1 MIMKRHPFILLF
13 SFFTFLFSACEDTVD
28 IQVNKGTSAL
38 VVEGWLTN
46 RPEHHYVRLYL
57 TTTLNGADE
66 FEPVSNASLV
76 LTDDAGNAEQLHEVG
91 SGRYEISTMKGVE
104 GYTYT
109 LRIQTSDGNYEVESK
124 MPRLSM
130 APDSLTFKY
139 EEESIVYEESGF
151 YPYIHGQELEGED
164 DFIQVKLFKNT
175 QYLNSVNDINIFP
188 DKFVDGNYISMGLAI
203 DGAFSEGDTIRAEV
217 WSLTESAY
225 NFWTDIR
232 TQLQNGG
239 IFASPLTNTRTN
251 VRKLTADSKNV
262 VGYFGTSLVKTVERR
277 VE

>member
-1 MIMKRHPFILLF
+1 MKQHKLILLF

-46 RPEHHYVRLYL
+46 RPENHYVNLYL
-57 TTTLNGADE
+57 TNTLSSSNGFD
-66 FEPVSNASLV
+66 PVSKASLL
-76 LTDDAGNAEQLHEVG
+76 LTDDAGNSEQLKEIG
-91 SGRYEISTMKGVE
+91 PGRYEISTMKGVE

-109 LRIQTSDGNYEVESK
+109 LRILTSDGNYEVVSK

-139 EEESIVYEESGF
+139 EEESVVYEESGY
-151 YPYIHGQELEGED
+151 YPYLHGQELEGKD
-164 DFIQVKLFKNT
+164 DYIQVKLFKNNK
-175 QYLNSVNDINIFP
+175 YLNSAGDINIFP
-188 DKFVDGNYISMGLAI
+188 DEFVDGNYISMGLDI
-203 DGAFSEGDTIRAEV
+203 DSAFVQGDTLRAEV
-217 WSLTESAY
+217 WSLSESAY

-239 IFASPLTNTRTN
+239 IFASPLTNARTN
-251 VRKLTADSKNV
+251 VKKLAADSKNV
-262 VGYFGTSLVKTVERR
+262 VGYFGTSLVRTVERK

>member
-1 MIMKRHPFILLF
+1 MKQHKLILLF

-38 VVEGWLTN
+38 VVEGWLTD
-46 RPEHHYVRLYL
+46 RPENHYVRLYL
-57 TTTLNGADE
+57 TNTLSSSNGFD
-66 FEPVSNASLV
+66 PVSKASLL
-76 LTDDAGNAEQLHEVG
+76 LTDDAGNSEQLKEIG
-91 SGRYEISTMKGVE
+91 PGRYEISTMKGVE

-109 LRIQTSDGNYEVESK
+109 LRILTSDGNYEVVSK

-139 EEESIVYEESGF
+139 EEESVVYEESGY
-151 YPYIHGQELEGED
+151 YPYLHGQELEGKD
-164 DFIQVKLFKNT
+164 DYIQVKLFKNNK
-175 QYLNSVNDINIFP
+175 YLNSAGDINIFP
-188 DKFVDGNYISMGLAI
+188 DEFVDGNYISMGLDI
-203 DGAFSEGDTIRAEV
+203 DSAFVQGDTLRAEV
-217 WSLTESAY
+217 WSLSESAY

-239 IFASPLTNTRTN
+239 IFASPLTNARTN
-251 VRKLTADSKNV
+251 VKKLAADSKNV
-262 VGYFGTSLVKTVERR
+262 VGYFGTSLVRTVERK

>member
-1 MIMKRHPFILLF
+1 MKQHKLILLF

-38 VVEGWLTN
+38 VVEGWLTD
-46 RPEHHYVRLYL
+46 RPENHYVRLYL
-57 TTTLNGADE
+57 TNTLSSSNGFD
-66 FEPVSNASLV
+66 PVSKASLL
-76 LTDDAGNAEQLHEVG
+76 LTDDAGNSEQLKEIG
-91 SGRYEISTMKGVE
+91 PGRYEISTMKGVE

-109 LRIQTSDGNYEVESK
+109 LRIQTSDGNYEVVSK

-139 EEESIVYEESGF
+139 EEESVVYEESGY
-151 YPYIHGQELEGED
+151 YPYLHGQELEGKD
-164 DFIQVKLFKNT
+164 DYIQVKLFKNNK
-175 QYLNSVNDINIFP
+175 YLNSAGDINIFP
-188 DKFVDGNYISMGLAI
+188 DEFVDGNYISMGLDI
-203 DGAFSEGDTIRAEV
+203 DSAFVQGDTLRAEV
-217 WSLTESAY
+217 WSLSESAY

-239 IFASPLTNTRTN
+239 IFASPLTNARTN
-251 VRKLTADSKNV
+251 VKKLAADSKNV
-262 VGYFGTSLVKTVERR
+262 VGYFGTSLVRTVERK

>member
-1 MIMKRHPFILLF
+1 MKPHKLLLLF
-13 SFFTFLFSACEDTVD
+13 SFFSFLFAACEDAVD

-38 VVEGWLTN
+38 VVDGWLTN
-46 RPEHHYVRLYL
+46 RAENHYVKLYL
-57 TTTLNGADE
+57 TNTLSGSDK
-66 FEPVSNASLV
+66 FEPVSKASLF
-76 LTDDAGNAEQLHEVG
+76 LTDDAGNSEQLKEIS
-91 SGRYEISTMKGVE
+91 SGRYEIATMKGVE

-109 LRIQTSDGNYEVESK
+109 LRIQTPDGNYEVISK

-139 EEESIVYEESGF
+139 EEESIVYEEAGY
-151 YPYIHGQELEGED
+151 YPYIHGQELEGKD
-164 DFIQVKLFKNT
+164 DYIQVKLFKNNR
-175 QYLNSVNDINIFP
+175 YLNSVNDINLFP
-188 DKFVDGNYISMGLAI
+188 DKFVDGSYIATSLET
-203 DGAFSEGDTIRAEV
+203 DSAFVQGDTLRAEV

-239 IFASPLTNTRTN
+239 IFASPLTNARTN
-251 VRKLTADSKNV
+251 VRKLAADSKNV

-277 VE
+277 VD